1 MDKDDRNANKSGAS
15 SKAFFRLLRETKP
28 PLPLFAAAI
37 VLSLLSTLVSL
48 VIPMF
53 TKNLVDGFSLS
64 SISGSQIVWIG
75 AAFIGMSVSSGL
87 SIFLLNYTGQRMV
100 ASLRDRLWKK
110 LLRLPVSYFDNNR
123 TGESVSRMTNDTG
136 IIKALI
142 SEQVAGFIS
151 GIISILGAV
160 AVLFYLNWKMTL
172 VMFAVI
178 PLAAL
183 ILVPLGRTMYKISLA
198 MQDETASF
206 TAVLSQ
212 VLSEIRL
219 VKSSNAERQEYESG
233 SQAIGKLLSFGVREG
248 KVMAWISPFMAFV
261 MMMLLVV
268 VIGYGGMQVA
278 SGGLTAGELVAFILY
293 LIQIVMPM
301 TQLTT
306 FFTQLQKAKG
316 ATERILQTL
325 DADEEPFGQ
334 GQEIAIADRP
344 LIVDGVT
351 FGYKPDEPVLQ
362 EVSFTMEPGTVTAVV
377 GPSGGGKT
385 TLFSLLERF
394 YVPQQGRIRL
404 GNDPIDSFSLRSW
417 RGMIGYVSQE
427 SPIIAGTIRENLC
440 YGIEREVSEAEL
452 KRAAEMAYA
461 DGFIAELPNGF
472 DTDVGERGVKL
483 SGGQRQRIAIARAL
497 LRDPK
502 SSCWTKRPPVWTA
515 ARNRRAKGAEKPD
528 ARPDHDRYRSPALHR
543 RWGRSADFHREG
555 SGYGS
560 RNARTAIR
568 ATCHVSRVCLAAI
581 ANRRKQRNDGR
592 NLERGRREGPWR
604 KFSSLTTI
612 SIFGNWSA
620 CSWRKRAWIRSWR
633 PRMDVRRC
641 LWWNLKRSTWSFW
654 TS

>member
-1 MDKDDRNANKSGAS
+1 MPRNNPNLKNIDDQVSQSGGS

-28 PLPLFAAAI
+28 PLPLFVVAI

-64 SISGSQIVWIG
+64 SISGSQILWIG
-75 AAFIGMSVSSGL
+75 AAFIGMSVASGV

-110 LLRLPVSYFDNNR
+110 MLRLPVSYFDNTR

-136 IIKALI
+136 ILKTLI
-142 SEQVAGFIS
+142 SEQVSGFIS

-206 TAVLSQ
+206 TAALSQ

-219 VKSSNAERQEYESG
+219 VKASNAERQEYESG
-233 SQAIGKLLSFGVREG
+233 NQAIGRLLSFGVREG

-278 SGGLTAGELVAFILY
+278 NGGLSAGELVAFILY
-293 LIQIVMPM
+293 LVQIVMPM

-325 DADEEPFGQ
+325 DAEEEPFDQ
-334 GQEIAIADRP
+334 GQEITKADQP

-351 FGYKPDEPVLQ
+351 FAYNPEEPVLQ
-362 EVSFTMEPGTVTAVV
+362 DVSFTMEPGTVTAVV

-385 TLFSLLERF
+385 TLFALLERF
-394 YVPQQGRIRL
+394 YTPQQGSIRL
-404 GNDPIDSFSLRSW
+404 GDAPIDSFSLRSW

-440 YGIEREVSEAEL
+440 YGIEHEVSEAEL

-483 SGGQRQRIAIARAL
+483 SGGQRQRLAIARAL
-497 LRDPK
+497 LRDP
-502 SSCWTKRPPVWTA
+502 SILMLD
-515 ARNRRAKGAEKPD
+515 E
-528 ARPDHDRYRSPALHR
+528 
-543 RWGRSADFHREG
+543 
-555 SGYGS
+555 
-560 RNARTAIR
+560 
-568 ATCHVSRVCLAAI
+568 AT
-581 ANRRKQRNDGR
+581 
-592 NLERGRREGPWR
+592 
-604 KFSSLTTI
+604 SSLDSRSEIVVQKALNNLMKGRTTI
-612 SIFGNWSA
+612 VIAHRLSTVIGADQLIFIEKGKVTGRGTHEQLLRQHAMYREFASQQLQIAASQEESEPIDNEEEE
-620 CSWRKRAWIRSWR
+620 
-633 PRMDVRRC
+633 M
-641 LWWNLKRSTWSFW
+641 
-654 TS
+654 

>member
-1 MDKDDRNANKSGAS
+1 MPRNNFNFKDTDRQVSTSGGS

-28 PLPLFAAAI
+28 PLPLFAVAI

-75 AAFIGMSVSSGL
+75 AAFVGMSVASGL

-100 ASLRDRLWKK
+100 AGLRDRLWKK
-110 LLRLPVSYFDNNR
+110 LLCLPVSYFDNNR

-136 IIKALI
+136 IIKTLI
-142 SEQVAGFIS
+142 SEQVSGFIS

-206 TAVLSQ
+206 TAALSQ

-219 VKSSNAERQEYESG
+219 VKASNAERKEYESG
-233 SQAIGKLLSFGVREG
+233 SQAIGRLLSFGVREG

-278 SGGLTAGELVAFILY
+278 GGGLSAGELVAFILY
-293 LIQIVMPM
+293 LVQIVMPM

-325 DADEEPFGQ
+325 DAEEEPFGQ
-334 GQEIAIADRP
+334 GQEITKADQP

-362 EVSFTMEPGTVTAVV
+362 DVSFTMEPGTVTAVV

-394 YVPQQGRIRL
+394 YVPQQGSIRL
-404 GNDPIDSFSLRSW
+404 GDDPIDSFSLRSW

-452 KRAAEMAYA
+452 QRAAEMAYA

-502 SSCWTKRPPVWTA
+502 ILMLD
-515 ARNRRAKGAEKPD
+515 E
-528 ARPDHDRYRSPALHR
+528 
-543 RWGRSADFHREG
+543 
-555 SGYGS
+555 
-560 RNARTAIR
+560 
-568 ATCHVSRVCLAAI
+568 AT
-581 ANRRKQRNDGR
+581 
-592 NLERGRREGPWR
+592 
-604 KFSSLTTI
+604 SSLDSRSEIVVQKALNNLMKGRTTI
-612 SIFGNWSA
+612 VIAHRLSTVIGADQLIFIEKGKVTGRGTHEQLLRQHAMYREFASQQLQIAASREESEPLENEEEE
-620 CSWRKRAWIRSWR
+620 
-633 PRMDVRRC
+633 MQHG
-641 LWWNLKRSTWSFW
+641 
-654 TS
+654 

>member
-1 MDKDDRNANKSGAS
+1 MPRNNPNVMDKDDRNANKSGAS

-325 DADEEPFGQ
+325 DSDEEPFGQ

-502 SSCWTKRPPVWTA
+502 ILMLD
-515 ARNRRAKGAEKPD
+515 E
-528 ARPDHDRYRSPALHR
+528 
-543 RWGRSADFHREG
+543 
-555 SGYGS
+555 
-560 RNARTAIR
+560 
-568 ATCHVSRVCLAAI
+568 AT
-581 ANRRKQRNDGR
+581 
-592 NLERGRREGPWR
+592 
-604 KFSSLTTI
+604 SSLDSRSEIVVQKALKNLMQGRTTI
-612 SIFGNWSA
+612 VIAHRLSTVVGADQLIFIEKGRVTGRGTHEQLLGQHAMYREFASQQLQIAASREMTEEISNGEEGKDHGENS
-620 CSWRKRAWIRSWR
+620 
-633 PRMDVRRC
+633 RR
-641 LWWNLKRSTWSFW
+641 
-654 TS
+654 

>member
-1 MDKDDRNANKSGAS
+1 MPRMKSNVMDREPNVSKNGAS

-28 PLPLFAAAI
+28 PLPLFAVAI

-64 SISGSQIVWIG
+64 SISGMQIVWIG
-75 AAFIGMSVSSGL
+75 AAFIGMSVASGL

-110 LLRLPVSYFDNNR
+110 LLRLPVSYFDNHR

-136 IIKALI
+136 IIKSLI

-160 AVLFYLNWKMTL
+160 VVLFYLNWKMTL
-172 VMFAVI
+172 VMLAVI

-293 LIQIVMPM
+293 LVQIVMPM

-325 DADEEPFGQ
+325 DAEEEPFGQ
-334 GQEIAIADRP
+334 GEEITKADRP

-351 FGYKPDEPVLQ
+351 FGYKPDEPVLR

-394 YVPQQGRIRL
+394 YVPQQGSIRL
-404 GNDPIDSFSLRSW
+404 GDEPVDSFSLRSW

-427 SPIIAGTIRENLC
+427 SPIIAGTIRENLR

-502 SSCWTKRPPVWTA
+502 ILMLD
-515 ARNRRAKGAEKPD
+515 E
-528 ARPDHDRYRSPALHR
+528 
-543 RWGRSADFHREG
+543 
-555 SGYGS
+555 
-560 RNARTAIR
+560 
-568 ATCHVSRVCLAAI
+568 AT
-581 ANRRKQRNDGR
+581 
-592 NLERGRREGPWR
+592 
-604 KFSSLTTI
+604 SSLDSRSEIVVQKALKNLMHGRTTI
-612 SIFGNWSA
+612 VIAHRLSTVVGADQLIFIEKGKVTGRGSHEQLLHQHAMYREFASQQLQIAAASDLTEEFTNEEEGKD
-620 CSWRKRAWIRSWR
+620 RG
-633 PRMDVRRC
+633 
-641 LWWNLKRSTWSFW
+641 
-654 TS
+654 

>member
-1 MDKDDRNANKSGAS
+1 MPRNNPNLKNIDDQVSQSGGS
-15 SKAFFRLLRETKP
+15 SKAFFRLMRETKP
-28 PLPLFAAAI
+28 PLPLFVVAI

-75 AAFIGMSVSSGL
+75 AAFIGMSVASGV

-110 LLRLPVSYFDNNR
+110 MLRLPVSYFDNTR

-136 IIKALI
+136 ILKTLI
-142 SEQVAGFIS
+142 SEQVSGFIS

-206 TAVLSQ
+206 TAALSQ

-219 VKSSNAERQEYESG
+219 VKASNAERQEYESG
-233 SQAIGKLLSFGVREG
+233 NQAIGRLLSFGVREG

-278 SGGLTAGELVAFILY
+278 NGGLSAGELVAFILY
-293 LIQIVMPM
+293 LVQIVMPM

-325 DADEEPFGQ
+325 DAEEEPFDQ
-334 GQEIAIADRP
+334 GQEITKADQP

-351 FGYKPDEPVLQ
+351 FAYNPEEPVLQ
-362 EVSFTMEPGTVTAVV
+362 DVSFTMEPGTVTAVV

-385 TLFSLLERF
+385 TLFALLERF
-394 YVPQQGRIRL
+394 YTPQQGSIRL
-404 GNDPIDSFSLRSW
+404 GDAPIDSFSLRSW

-440 YGIEREVSEAEL
+440 YGIEHEVSEAEL

-497 LRDPK
+497 LRDP
-502 SSCWTKRPPVWTA
+502 
-515 ARNRRAKGAEKPD
+515 NILMLDE
-528 ARPDHDRYRSPALHR
+528 
-543 RWGRSADFHREG
+543 
-555 SGYGS
+555 
-560 RNARTAIR
+560 
-568 ATCHVSRVCLAAI
+568 AT
-581 ANRRKQRNDGR
+581 
-592 NLERGRREGPWR
+592 
-604 KFSSLTTI
+604 SSLDSSSEIVVQKALNNLMKGRTTI
-612 SIFGNWSA
+612 VIAHRLSTVIGADQLIFIEKGKVTGRGTHEQLLRQHAMYREFASQQLQIAASQEESEPIDNEEEE
-620 CSWRKRAWIRSWR
+620 
-633 PRMDVRRC
+633 M
-641 LWWNLKRSTWSFW
+641 
-654 TS
+654 